1 MKDFWIVKMPNHKEH
16 FNIRKK
22 NNTAE
27 KFFEFYCARN
37 NITCARY
44 GMDQL
49 NSGITGKEFIT
60 IDKMIRNSP
69 DYIMISKGT
78 YFVEVKGCKDS
89 LGMKLSDIES
99 YRKWNEIMPVLYFVY
114 SATFNQYKIIEHEN
128 FVNIIGI
135 CETKRYP
142 DNNEEYYCVPWRLLN
157 EGV

>member
-1 MKDFWIVKMPNHKEH
+1 MPNHKEH

-37 NITCARY
+37 NITYARY

-60 IDKMIRNSP
+60 IDKMVRNSP
-69 DYIMISKGT
+69 DYIMISRGT

-114 SATFNQYKIIEHEN
+114 SATFNQYKMIEHEN

-142 DNNEEYYCVPWRLLN
+142 DNNEEYYSVPWRLLN

>member
-1 MKDFWIVKMPNHKEH
+1 MPNHKEH

-60 IDKMIRNSP
+60 IDKMVRNSP
-69 DYIMISKGT
+69 DYIMISRGT

-114 SATFNQYKIIEHEN
+114 SATFNQYKMIEHEN

-142 DNNEEYYCVPWRLLN
+142 DNNEEYYSVPWRLLN

>member
-1 MKDFWIVKMPNHKEH
+1 MPNHKEH

-60 IDKMIRNSP
+60 IDKMVRNSP
-69 DYIMISKGT
+69 VYIMISRGT
-78 YFVEVKGCKDS
+78 YFVEVKGCKDY

-114 SATFNQYKIIEHEN
+114 SATFNQYKMIEHEN